1 MENASRILI
10 GLYCIPIEDT
20 PNFKTQ
26 IIELTE
32 FENQMVKDADSFSSD
47 GSDISVEGQE
57 DGLMSDIAFVKEED
71 LIALGLKDPE
81 LEMPK
86 KPFLLYPDMI
96 FSSFW

>member
-1 MENASRILI
+1 
-10 GLYCIPIEDT
+10 
-20 PNFKTQ
+20 
-26 IIELTE
+26 
-32 FENQMVKDADSFSSD
+32 MVKDADSFSSD